1 MQNPATARIVGT
13 LMAKATASRG
23 DVAKSASGNQNLQRM
38 MASMSLHSLIKQAGE
53 NVVPPEAV
61 KQLNAALQK
70 IKK

>member
-1 MQNPATARIVGT
+1 MRRYV
-13 LMAKATASRG
+13 
-23 DVAKSASGNQNLQRM
+23 DLQRM
-38 MASMSLHSLIKQAGE
+38 MASINLQRLIKQAGE